1 MFIIRILTPFISVHD
16 YKPASM
22 PTNGIAHQLAHMIE
36 ELKKNQWTERPKH
49 DRT

>member
-1 MFIIRILTPFISVHD
+1 MFIIRILAYIISVHD
-16 YKPASM
+16 YMPAST
-22 PTNGIAHQLAHMIE
+22 PTNGTAHQLADMRE